1 MFKGWILFVIFKILR
16 ALGNFSLINV
26 FNFLNSFFE
35 LFLLINLYY
44 KVNILIVL
52 LNWFKMINFLI

>member
-16 ALGNFSLINV
+16 VLGNFSLINV